1 MPRRLSFERSLAVA
15 PREWYKLMFCV
26 AVFMRNVRVPAQC
39 FSGGGPPESNAG
51 VPGRLSASPTCH
63 RNTQPLMTAPSK
75 TSHTLRVDAADAPC
89 HVVVS
94 FEFASAAEGR

>member
-1 MPRRLSFERSLAVA
+1 
-15 PREWYKLMFCV
+15 
-26 AVFMRNVRVPAQC
+26 
-39 FSGGGPPESNAG
+39 
-51 VPGRLSASPTCH
+51 
-63 RNTQPLMTAPSK
+63 MTAPSK